1 MSFYKTKK
9 LVLPVSLLV
18 FAVYFLFSAWVADD
32 AYITFRTVENLH
44 NGYGLRWNVIERVQS
59 YTHPLWMIHLVVG
72 KYIIHDLYYLS
83 LALGLL
89 YTSLTIYFLYLL
101 TNKYIIH
108 FLLCF
113 LLLISSKAVLDF
125 SSSGLENS
133 LSYFLIAAF
142 FYAILK
148 LKTHRYFY
156 LTTSIILSGMFLTRM
171 DLIIIFLPVAV
182 FLYFYQAHK
191 DNALKKSLLQGFL
204 GFLPVILWSL
214 FAVYYYGSFFAN
226 SVIAKTNTGLPLTV
240 LQSNGFNFLYANLLY
255 EPFTLIFILCIFI
268 TFILSK
274 NTFNKILAIGIG
286 LYLLYLINVGGD
298 YMYGRFLTAPFVT
311 GLFLLAANT
320 PHLNQVILKA
330 LFAIAIPLSLFNL
343 YQYTFK
349 NPNEFMINNIGFTD
363 ERAFYYQTT
372 GLWPTI
378 LDKNTSI
385 ADHFSETIMMFDKER
400 ADNEPVILYTMGF
413 NGYITS
419 QLFPDTY
426 IIDRLGLTNSYLAA
440 HPINYGY
447 WRIGHFRREPNIEY
461 INSIKSQRNLITSPN
476 DSYVFDQVVL
486 LSQAPLNDRRRL
498 KAIINW
504 HNGKTF
510 EVARQAFTK
519 YPHHLL
525 LNESQAYY
533 KNYWYPYALN
543 P

>member
-1 MSFYKTKK
+1 IQF
-9 LVLPVSLLV
+9 
-18 FAVYFLFSAWVADD
+18 
-32 AYITFRTVENLH
+32 
-44 NGYGLRWNVIERVQS
+44 
-59 YTHPLWMIHLVVG
+59 
-72 KYIIHDLYYLS
+72 
-83 LALGLL
+83 LL
-89 YTSLTIYFLYLL
+89 Y
-101 TNKYIIH
+101 
-108 FLLCF
+108 F

-156 LTTSIILSGMFLTRM
+156 LTTSIILSSMFLTRM
-171 DLIIIFLPVAV
+171 DLIVIFLPLAV

-191 DNALKKSLLQGFL
+191 DKALKKSLLQGFL

-255 EPFTLIFILCIFI
+255 EPFTLIFILCIFS

-274 NTFNKILAIGIG
+274 NTLNKILAIGIG

-311 GLFLLAANT
+311 GLFLLAKNT
-320 PHLNQVILKA
+320 SQLNQVMLKA

-349 NPNEFMINNIGFTD
+349 NPNEFMVNNIGFTD

-372 GLWPTI
+372 GFWPTI
-378 LDKNTSI
+378 LDKNISI
-385 ADHFSETIMMFDKER
+385 ADHFSETIMLFDKEK

-461 INSIKSQRNLITSPN
+461 INSIKNQRNLITSPN
-476 DSYVFDQVVL
+476 DSYVFDQAVL

-525 LNESQAYY
+525 LNDSQAYY
-533 KNYWYPYALN
+533 KNYWYPYQLN
-543 P
+543 Q